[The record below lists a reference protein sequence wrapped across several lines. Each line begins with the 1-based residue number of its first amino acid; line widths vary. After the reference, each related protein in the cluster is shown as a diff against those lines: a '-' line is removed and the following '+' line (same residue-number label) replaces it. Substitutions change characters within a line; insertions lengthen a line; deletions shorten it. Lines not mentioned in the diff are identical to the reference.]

1 MTPPDRALIE
11 RLRTLIAR
19 GEEPRPAGP
28 AIPLAPA
35 IDAGLPGGGL
45 ARGAVHELLTADPGA
60 AAALAALILARAG
73 TPTVWIEPNPDPYP
87 AGLAGFG
94 LDPAAL
100 IVVRADG
107 ADALWAAEESLRAPA
122 VAGVL
127 ATLPRLDFATGRR
140 LHLAAEAGGT
150 LGLILRPDTPNPPP
164 SAART
169 RWRITALPAPGQAH
183 LVGPP
188 HWRLELV
195 RARGAPPGTW
205 DVAWD
210 GTLAV
215 LDKARAHG

>member
-11 RLRTLIAR
+11 RLRSLIAR

-28 AIPLAPA
+28 AIPLAPP

-45 ARGAVHELLTADPGA
+45 ARGAIHELLAPDPGA
-60 AAALAALILARAG
+60 ATALAALILARAG
-73 TPTVWIEPNPDPYP
+73 TPTIWIEPDPDPCP
-87 AGLAGFG
+87 AGLAELG

-100 IVVRADG
+100 IVVRAEE
-107 ADALWAAEESLRAPA
+107 AEALWAAEESLRAPG

-127 ATLPRLDFATGRR
+127 ATLPRLDLATGRR

-169 RWRITALPAPGQAH
+169 RWRAIPLPAPGPEH

-188 HWRLELV
+188 RWRLELL
-195 RARGAPPGTW
+195 RARGAPSGSW
-205 DVAWD
+205 DVTWD
-210 GTLAV
+210 GTLTV
-215 LDKARAHG
+215 LNHARAHG

>member
-11 RLRTLIAR
+11 RLRSLIAR

-28 AIPLAPA
+28 PIPLAPA
-35 IDAGLPGGGL
+35 IDATLPGGGL

-60 AAALAALILARAG
+60 ATALAALILARAG
-73 TPTVWIEPNPDPYP
+73 TPAVWIEPNPDPYP
-87 AGLAGFG
+87 AGLAELG

-107 ADALWAAEESLRAPA
+107 ADALWAAEESLRARA

-127 ATLPRLDFATGRR
+127 ATLPRLDLATGRR

-169 RWRITALPAPGQAH
+169 RWRITALPASGPAH

-188 HWRLELV
+188 HWRLDLL

-210 GTLAV
+210 GTLTV
-215 LDKARAHG
+215 LSEARAHG

>member
-45 ARGAVHELLTADPGA
+45 ARGAVHVLLAADRGA
-60 AAALAALILARAG
+60 AAAFAALILARAG
-73 TPTVWIEPNPDPYP
+73 TPAVWIEPDPDPYP
-87 AGLAGFG
+87 AGLAEFG
-94 LDPAAL
+94 LHPAAL
-100 IVVRADG
+100 IVVRAEG

-127 ATLPRLDFATGRR
+127 AALPRLDLATGRR

-150 LGLILRPDTPNPPP
+150 LGLILRPDTPDPPP

-169 RWRITALPAPGQAH
+169 RWRITGLPTPGPAH
-183 LVGPP
+183 RLGPP
-188 HWRLELV
+188 RWRLELL
-195 RARGAPPGTW
+195 RARGAPPGAW
-205 DVAWD
+205 DVVWD

-215 LDKARAHG
+215 LNRARARG

>member
-11 RLRTLIAR
+11 RLRSLIAR

-28 AIPLAPA
+28 AIPLAPP
-35 IDAGLPGGGL
+35 IDAALPGGGL
-45 ARGAVHELLTADPGA
+45 ARGAIHELLAADPGA

-73 TPTVWIEPNPDPYP
+73 PPTVWIEPIPDPCP
-87 AGLAGFG
+87 AGLAAFG
-94 LDPAAL
+94 LDPATL

-107 ADALWAAEESLRAPA
+107 ADALWAAEESLRAPV

-127 ATLPRLDFATGRR
+127 ATLPRLDLAAGRR

-150 LGLILRPDTPNPPP
+150 LGLILRPDTPSPPP

-169 RWRITALPAPGQAH
+169 RWRISALPTPGPAH

-210 GTLAV
+210 RTLAV
-215 LDKARAHG
+215 LGAARAHG